1 MSSRGRSS
9 NGSGAPPTNNP
20 RLNAVLSNLSK
31 FNNARS
37 ISKEMLQEVERFA
50 TADYAGQ
57 QLKRYRKTQI
67 LKAGG
72 KVGKVHNVPMNVGL
86 GHRQAQYGR
95 ELKQH
100 QASLE
105 AGNLTSKH
113 APTLKRGRES
123 SLAGEMRR
131 QGGDIGSRT
140 RFGKFVDGIFHI
152 SEHTRVKHEREIRP
166 PSADKLRGGKSAGK
180 ASKKASGGKKKKK
193 FRR

>member
-1 MSSRGRSS
+1 MHV
-9 NGSGAPPTNNP
+9 APPLPLTP
-20 RLNAVLSNLSK
+20 LLPLTPPLPLA
-31 FNNARS
+31 
-37 ISKEMLQEVERFA
+37 IQ
-50 TADYAGQ
+50 
-57 QLKRYRKTQI
+57 
-67 LKAGG
+67 
-72 KVGKVHNVPMNVGL
+72 
-86 GHRQAQYGR
+86 
-95 ELKQH
+95 
-100 QASLE
+100 SLE